1 MHFYLVLIQFM
12 DFIISTLFVS
22 VGVAITIAVAIAIT
36 VAVAVVV
43 IAPLV
48 IGVERF
54 R

>member
-12 DFIISTLFVS
+12 DFIISTHFVS
-22 VGVAITIAVAIAIT
+22 VGVAITIAIT